1 MPYIPHTKTCV
12 ETMLANIG
20 EQEIDALFD
29 EIPPTLQLSHIE
41 GLPEGQDEL
50 DVLRDFAE
58 IANRDPKL
66 ICFAGAGSY
75 DHHIP
80 AAVWDVTGRGEFMTS
95 YTPYQGEASQG
106 TLQLLYEYQSMM
118 CALTGQDV
126 SNASVYDGGT
136 ALAEAV
142 LMAIR
147 SSPRA
152 RRAKRFEVLAA
163 SGVHPHYL
171 AAVNTC
177 VSGQGITLRSLAMN
191 DDGVTRQDLPDG
203 EPPIALIVQQP
214 NVFGRLE
221 DVDALSRWAKA
232 HGVMLIAVVNPM
244 SLALLKTP
252 ADWGDGGADIV
263 CGDGQPFGV
272 PMASGGPTHG
282 FITCRK
288 SLVRQLPG
296 RIVGRTEDHQGRT
309 GFVLT
314 LQAREQ
320 HIRRAKATSN
330 ICTNQGLLV
339 TASTLYLSIMGASG
353 IREIAARCHEN
364 TRQLTR
370 ALCGLGGVER
380 RFAGPV
386 FHEDVI
392 RLPRPASDVSAALAR
407 DWGIFAGIPLGSW
420 YPELDDCLLVCATE
434 KRTDSEIEHYR
445 HALREVL
452 GA

>member
-1 MPYIPHTKTCV
+1 
-12 ETMLANIG
+12 MLDRIG
-20 EQEIDALFD
+20 ETDIDALFD
-29 EIPPTLQLSHIE
+29 EIPPELQLKSID
-41 GLPEGQDEL
+41 GLPDGQDEL
-50 DVLRDFAE
+50 DVLRDFHE
-58 IANRDPKL
+58 LANLDPKL
-66 ICFAGAGSY
+66 TCFAGGGSY

-80 AAVWDVTGRGEFMTS
+80 SAVWDIVGRGEFMTS

-147 SSPRA
+147 ASRRA
-152 RRAKRFEVLAA
+152 RRAERLEVIAA
-163 SGVHPHYL
+163 AGVHPHYL
-171 AAVNTC
+171 AAMRTC
-177 VSGQGITLRSLAMN
+177 VSGQGISLRSLN
-191 DDGVTRQDLPDG
+191 FDESGVTGGALPDG
-203 EPPIALIVQQP
+203 DPPIAMIVQQP
-214 NVFGRLE
+214 NVFGCLQ
-221 DVDALSRWAKA
+221 DVDRLADWASA
-232 HGVMLIAVVNPM
+232 NDVMLIAVVNPL
-244 SLALLKTP
+244 SLALLKP
-252 ADWGDGGADIV
+252 PGEWGSQGADIV
-263 CGDGQPFGV
+263 CGDGQPLGV

-296 RIVGRTEDHQGRT
+296 RIVARTEDSNGQV

-353 IREIAARCHEN
+353 LGEIAARCHEN
-364 TRQLTR
+364 TRKLTL
-370 ALCGLGGVER
+370 ALCSVPGVR
-380 RFAGPV
+380 ARFDGPI
-386 FHEDVI
+386 FHESVI
-392 RLPRPASDVSAALAR
+392 QLPRSAAGVCEALAR
-407 DWGIFAGIPLGSW
+407 GAGIFAGIPLGAW
-420 YPELDDCLLVCATE
+420 YPDLDDCLLACATE
-434 KRTDSEIEHYR
+434 KRTESEIAAYAD
-445 HALREVL
+445 ALRSEL
-452 GA
+452 GR

>member
-1 MPYIPHTKTCV
+1 VPYIPHTKTCV
-12 ETMLANIG
+12 ETMLASIG
-20 EQEIDALFD
+20 EPDIDALFD
-29 EIPPTLQLSHIE
+29 EIPPALQLAGIE

-58 IANRDPKL
+58 TANRDPKL
-66 ICFAGAGSY
+66 TCFAGGGSY

-80 AAVWDVTGRGEFMTS
+80 AAVWDIAGRGEFMTS

-118 CALTGQDV
+118 CALTGQEV

-142 LMAIR
+142 LMTIR
-147 SSPRA
+147 GSARA
-152 RRAKRFEVLAA
+152 RRAKRLEVLAA
-163 SGVHPHYL
+163 GGVHPHYL
-171 AAVNTC
+171 AAVRTC
-177 VSGQGITLRSLAMN
+177 VSGQGINLRSLDISEN
-191 DDGVTRQDLPDG
+191 GVSGDMPEG

-221 DVDALSRWAKA
+221 DVDYLTRWAKT
-232 HGVMLIAVVNPM
+232 HDVMLIALTNPL
-244 SLALLKTP
+244 SLALLKAP
-252 ADWGDGGADIV
+252 GDWGETGADIV

-272 PMASGGPTHG
+272 PMSSGGPTHG

-296 RIVGRTEDHQGRT
+296 RIVGRTEDTKGRT

-320 HIRRAKATSN
+320 HIRRTKATSN

-353 IREIAARCHEN
+353 IQEIAARCHEN
-364 TRQLTR
+364 TRRLAQ
-370 ALCGLGGVER
+370 ALCEIEGVER
-380 RFAGPV
+380 RFQGPV

-392 RLPRPASDVSAALAR
+392 RLPRSAREVSAALAR
-407 DWGIFAGIPLGSW
+407 DAGIFAGIPLGSW

-434 KRTDSEIEHYR
+434 KRTDSQISACQQ
-445 HALREVL
+445 ALREAL
-452 GA
+452 RT